1 MKQIIDFIEAS
12 DFFIDWLLLLCGL
25 TAVIF
30 LLVLLY
36 RCWVVLGLLQ
46 RIAKGLKAFFN
57 FLKELITSVNKKIT
71 VGIIVFAAIFG
82 MDTLKYYQ

>member
-1 MKQIIDFIEAS
+1 MKAIIDFIEAS
-12 DFFIDWLLLLCGL
+12 DFFIDWLLSLCGL

-46 RIAKGLKAFFN
+46 RIAKGLIFYQST
-57 FLKELITSVNKKIT
+57 LKGTLVSVRKFCEKFITS
-71 VGIIVFAAIFG
+71 
-82 MDTLKYYQ
+82 D

>member
-12 DFFIDWLLLLCGL
+12 DFFIDWLVSLLGL
-25 TAVIF
+25 AAVVF

-46 RIAKGLKAFFN
+46 RIAKGLIEN
-57 FLKELITSVNKKIT
+57 QS
-71 VGIIVFAAIFG
+71 
-82 MDTLKYYQ
+82 TLKGTLQSVRKFSEKFIDE

>member
-12 DFFIDWLLLLCGL
+12 DFFIDWLLSLCGL

-46 RIAKGLKAFFN
+46 RIAKGL
-57 FLKELITSVNKKIT
+57 
-71 VGIIVFAAIFG
+71 IVYQS
-82 MDTLKYYQ
+82 TLKGTLESVRQFCEKYLNDD